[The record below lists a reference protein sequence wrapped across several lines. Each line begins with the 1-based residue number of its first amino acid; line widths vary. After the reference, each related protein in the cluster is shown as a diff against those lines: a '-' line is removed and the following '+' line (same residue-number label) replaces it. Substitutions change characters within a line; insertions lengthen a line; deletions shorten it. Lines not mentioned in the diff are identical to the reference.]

1 MKTEILNKLLEK
13 TANALGIDKA
23 ELNEN
28 TKIKSINLKSLELA
42 GIISS
47 FEEEY
52 DCYIR
57 YTELMHAETI
67 GDAAEIISKIVE

>member
-57 YTELMHAETI
+57 YKELMHAETI
-67 GDAAEIISKIVE
+67 GDAAEIISKMVE

>member
-67 GDAAEIISKIVE
+67 GDAAEIISKMV

>member
-28 TKIKSINLKSLELA
+28 TKIKSINLKSL
-42 GIISS
+42 
-47 FEEEY
+47 
-52 DCYIR
+52 
-57 YTELMHAETI
+57 
-67 GDAAEIISKIVE
+67 

>member
-67 GDAAEIISKIVE
+67 GDAAEIISKMVE

>member
-13 TANALGIDKA
+13 TATALGVDKT

-67 GDAAEIISKIVE
+67 GDAAEIISKMVE

>member
-13 TANALGIDKA
+13 TANALVIDKA

-67 GDAAEIISKIVE
+67 GDAAEIISKMVE